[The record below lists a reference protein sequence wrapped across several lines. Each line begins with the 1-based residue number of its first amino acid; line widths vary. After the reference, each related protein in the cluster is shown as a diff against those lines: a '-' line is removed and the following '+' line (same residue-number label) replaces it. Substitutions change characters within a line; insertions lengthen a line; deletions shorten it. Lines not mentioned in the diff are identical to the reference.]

1 MRKRKQ
7 YKILENITITQIA
20 DQGIGIG
27 RIEGKV
33 IMAENTIPG
42 DVIDL
47 QITKGK
53 SDYAVSY
60 THLTLPTSDLV

>member
-27 RIEGKV
+27 RVEGKV
-33 IMAENTIPG
+33 IMAENT
-42 DVIDL
+42 V
-47 QITKGK
+47 T
-53 SDYAVSY
+53 
-60 THLTLPTSDLV
+60 